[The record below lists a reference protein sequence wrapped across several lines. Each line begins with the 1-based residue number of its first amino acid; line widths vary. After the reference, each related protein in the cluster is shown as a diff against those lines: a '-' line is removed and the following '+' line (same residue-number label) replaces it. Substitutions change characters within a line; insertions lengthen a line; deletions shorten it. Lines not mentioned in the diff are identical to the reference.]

1 MKAQSNIHQRDH
13 EGLHFL
19 AMSMGALA
27 LITILL
33 YVRALVTGGF
43 LDVSLDSSRFAQ
55 VLTALLIL
63 GAVALVFGWRWERLG
78 GLLAFILGIPIA
90 VYIATAVAEYNFFI
104 AFIYASP
111 LLIGGALYLLD
122 ARTRPSVR

>member
-19 AMSMGALA
+19 AMTMGALA
-27 LITILL
+27 LITVLL
-33 YVRALVTGGF
+33 YVRALVAGGF
-43 LDVSLDSSRFAQ
+43 LTVSFDTLSFAPI
-55 VLTALLIL
+55 LAALLLL
-63 GAVALVFGWRWERLG
+63 GAVALLIGWRWERLG

-90 VYIATAVAEYNFFI
+90 VYIATAVDEYNFFI
-104 AFIYASP
+104 AFVYASP

-122 ARTRPSVR
+122 ARTRPAAR